1 MSVLGEEFMSAIPEH
16 ELAAL
21 RALSGYDKMLEMDRI
36 MKQYGIDEVRLLALL
51 QGNSN
56 QPAQAA
62 APPFVAE
69 TKFVENIP
77 NPANVLDKSNFR
89 FDYDP
94 SPEAA
99 KRRSEITQAVA
110 CPACGGTLGI
120 PDIRPIKVTCPQC
133 LQETVFTS

>member
-1 MSVLGEEFMSAIPEH
+1 MSAIPEH

-21 RALSGYDKMLEMDRI
+21 RAMSGYDKMLEMDRI

-62 APPFVAE
+62 PPPFVTE
-69 TKFVENIP
+69 TKPVENIP

-94 SPEAA
+94 SPQAA
-99 KRRSEITQAVA
+99 KRRSEISQAIVG
-110 CPACGGTLGI
+110 PACGVTLGI
-120 PDIRPIKVTCPQC
+120 PDVRPIKVTCPQC

>member
-36 MKQYGIDEVRLLALL
+36 MKQYGIDEVRLALL

-69 TKFVENIP
+69 TKFVENILIQQTYWISP
-77 NPANVLDKSNFR
+77 IFDLITTLRLKQQSVAQKLLKRLSVLHV
-89 FDYDP
+89 
-94 SPEAA
+94 E
-99 KRRSEITQAVA
+99 
-110 CPACGGTLGI
+110 GL
-120 PDIRPIKVTCPQC
+120 
-133 LQETVFTS
+133 

>member
-1 MSVLGEEFMSAIPEH
+1 MSAIPEH

-77 NPANVLDKSNFR
+77 NPANVLDLSL
-89 FDYDP
+89 
-94 SPEAA
+94 
-99 KRRSEITQAVA
+99 IH
-110 CPACGGTLGI
+110 I
-120 PDIRPIKVTCPQC
+120 
-133 LQETVFTS
+133 